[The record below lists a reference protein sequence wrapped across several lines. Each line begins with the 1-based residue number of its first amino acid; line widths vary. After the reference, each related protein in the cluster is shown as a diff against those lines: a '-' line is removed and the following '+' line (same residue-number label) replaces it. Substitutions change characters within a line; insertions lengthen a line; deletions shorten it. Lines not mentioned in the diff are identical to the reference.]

1 MRWVLPG
8 GAYQSYV
15 LLQPEGHA
23 LLGRIHVADE
33 AHHLVALSGSPF
45 NPLANQCLRSSYD
58 KLRLFRGVGQDG
70 SAIGRIG
77 LMAVVAPEG
86 IVPIRIFVGDASIE
100 LGREGQRCH
109 PIQRRHHHSDGGPI
123 GVGHAAEA
131 LRFKPDFCPIGHDH
145 RTGSGED
152 AALHV
157 QPAFEVLHF
166 TRVVQVKRD
175 PIDGNAHMRPVGCI
189 QDLGEIFRIAI
200 LPPTDLGTIGV
211 IHPTYIAPK
220 HVVARVPLLEVGTL
234 AEPAI
239 AKGENAL

>member
-1 MRWVLPG
+1 MPSSASSTALSGHALGAAFG

-86 IVPIRIFVGDASIE
+86 IVPIRI
-100 LGREGQRCH
+100 RW
-109 PIQRRHHHSDGGPI
+109 
-123 GVGHAAEA
+123 
-131 LRFKPDFCPIGHDH
+131 
-145 RTGSGED
+145 
-152 AALHV
+152 
-157 QPAFEVLHF
+157 
-166 TRVVQVKRD
+166 
-175 PIDGNAHMRPVGCI
+175 
-189 QDLGEIFRIAI
+189 
-200 LPPTDLGTIGV
+200 
-211 IHPTYIAPK
+211 
-220 HVVARVPLLEVGTL
+220 
-234 AEPAI
+234 
-239 AKGENAL
+239 